1 MTKKKTS
8 TVTKASSCTMGPG
21 LTSTPSVLNIV
32 TPFEQVRQFHRK
44 FGLYFGAAPRE
55 LTVHEHKAR
64 INHLY
69 EELYEYEK
77 AVAEG
82 DLEGQF
88 DALIDLV
95 YVALGTADFHNFP
108 FDEGF
113 AAVHEA
119 NMKKVRA
126 KSAAES
132 KRNTKLD
139 IVKPKG
145 WKPANLAKLLLLN
158 FAMKQRG

>member
-1 MTKKKTS
+1 MTKKKTP
-8 TVTKASSCTMGPG
+8 TLTEIPVQGVPGASK
-21 LTSTPSVLNIV
+21 PSVLTV
-32 TPFEQVRQFHRK
+32 TTQFEQVRQFHRK

-55 LTVHEHKAR
+55 LTVHEHRAR
-64 INHLY
+64 IKHLY

-77 AVAEG
+77 AVDEG

-158 FAMKQRG
+158 FVMKQHG